1 MSQTPLAAASASSPG
16 VLNGTYFTG
25 TPSRVATSR
34 ARSGATPSG
43 SPAGLFPVTSRK
55 FERLIAARNTPVGA
69 SSEITSGDMGKLAP
83 INGGGEGSRTLRRLL
98 GFCGNADQRAQNA
111 GGAFQSLFRLLPFV
125 EEHDLHVGANARAF
139 GVLRD
144 KRNQP

>member
-1 MSQTPLAAASASSPG
+1 MSQTPPAAASASSPG

-83 INGGGEGSRTLRRLL
+83 INGGGEAHRLYSDDL
-98 GFCGNADQRAQNA
+98 EEIFDLDRQRPEAVDQF
-111 GGAFQSLFRLLPFV
+111 GGKRL
-125 EEHDLHVGANARAF
+125 DGAVVFDF
-139 GVLRD
+139 GKPAIER
-144 KRNQP
+144 Q